1 MLTSETLIRGDGGAA
16 FFSVGHCLALGYQ
29 VNTPMKSFL
38 FISLLL
44 VAPAFAQQIVSP
56 EVSPDGRITFRLK
69 APNAKEVQLH
79 CEGVKNPSMQK
90 DDQGVWSFTTEPLEP
105 DIYAY
110 SFNADGL
117 HLIDPLNPLLK
128 YNLLNTESQV
138 HVPGPKSLPWEIN
151 DVPRGQL
158 HRHFYKSSVANDERD
173 FIVYTPPG
181 YDPSAKKR
189 YPVLYLLHGYSD
201 DTTAWSS
208 VGPANVILDNLIARG
223 QAKPMIVVM
232 PLGYGTMDIVKGGW
246 SRVRDPE
253 LWQRNADGFRD
264 TLLNE
269 VMPQAEKAYKILS
282 KPEARAIAGLSM
294 GGSES
299 LTVGLNHPERF
310 AWIGAFSSGGLN
322 TNYSAEFPTLDAKAN
337 KQLRLLW
344 IACGKED
351 FLLDSNKKFV
361 EWLNSKGVPPT
372 WVETPGAH
380 SFRVWRR
387 NLAAFA
393 PLLFQEKK

>member
-1 MLTSETLIRGDGGAA
+1 
-16 FFSVGHCLALGYQ
+16 
-29 VNTPMKSFL
+29 
-38 FISLLL
+38 
-44 VAPAFAQQIVSP
+44 
-56 EVSPDGRITFRLK
+56 
-69 APNAKEVQLH
+69 
-79 CEGVKNPSMQK
+79 
-90 DDQGVWSFTTEPLEP
+90 
-105 DIYAY
+105 
-110 SFNADGL
+110 
-117 HLIDPLNPLLK
+117 
-128 YNLLNTESQV
+128 
-138 HVPGPKSLPWEIN
+138 
-151 DVPRGQL
+151 
-158 HRHFYKSSVANDERD
+158 
-173 FIVYTPPG
+173 
-181 YDPSAKKR
+181 
-189 YPVLYLLHGYSD
+189 VLYLLHGYSD